1 MPNHSLTGL
10 DKIHTLFQLNII
22 SINPRNHWK
31 CSGISVKKHLTKHVS
46 FCYLKTFLYEKNNF
60 KLCTFLARN
69 YFFGKIKSNYLSF
82 STLNINLYPG
92 DPRSQKKCLFF
103 KRFKIKI
110 YLKYCQGC
118 AKSEH
123 ILWQNDLIYY
133 FYKNIWQNT
142 CSYNSIYITSYNAK

>member
-1 MPNHSLTGL
+1 MRRTQTLSNQNFRPKRACWSFSDDPQDSKLVLNHFFTGL
-10 DKIHTLFQLNII
+10 GKIHTLFQLNII

-92 DPRSQKKCLFF
+92 DPRSQKKCLF
-103 KRFKIKI
+103 
-110 YLKYCQGC
+110 LKDS
-118 AKSEH
+118 K
-123 ILWQNDLIYY
+123 
-133 FYKNIWQNT
+133 
-142 CSYNSIYITSYNAK
+142 